1 MLLGFFAFLTV
12 KVKTIAYMRE
22 EDKKERLR
30 RSICGGRG
38 IEDRMFWVRGRG
50 RVLGEL
56 GAGMG

>member
-1 MLLGFFAFLTV
+1 
-12 KVKTIAYMRE
+12 MRE

-56 GAGMG
+56 GARGFDSRNQEISS